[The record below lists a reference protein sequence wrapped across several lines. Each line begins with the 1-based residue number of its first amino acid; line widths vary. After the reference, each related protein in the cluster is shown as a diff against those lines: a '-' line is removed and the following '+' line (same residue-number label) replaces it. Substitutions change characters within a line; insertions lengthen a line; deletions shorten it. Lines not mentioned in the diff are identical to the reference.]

1 MRKLLNR
8 KLFAALALVAIC
20 ATLLLSLSTG
30 RLNQTFSTVA
40 STLGTDSVA
49 LSRGGGERAATS
61 APAGVTLSNHSLQA
75 APAGDAAKAPTY
87 HADSLPATSA
97 GSGGGATTSESGF
110 ALRGDPAPR
119 NSTLS
124 ADASGSGRGE
134 LLPTQP
140 LQSQYQGPS
149 GLTAGTVDDNA
160 SYPDYLKYIAG
171 AQQYN
176 AANADLSE
184 RYFVQVADGSQR
196 PVADAQVEIS
206 DGQHSIFSGRTTSDG
221 RIVFF
226 PRFSAS
232 QQQSFTVQVN
242 RDGASSVGEIVRG
255 KTQTLALTLGSQQT
269 VSNLD
274 IVFLLDSTGSMGDE
288 LDRIKATI
296 FTISQQIGQLPGS
309 PHVRFGLVTYRDRS
323 EQYVSKHWDFT
334 SEVATFSSNLNTI
347 QADNGGDTPEDFNA
361 GLADTLDNLS
371 WNSDQQHSL
380 RLVFTVT
387 DAAPHNDYGDEAG
400 YGSLMQ
406 KAAARGIK
414 VFTVAASGMTDDGEY
429 IYRQVAAY
437 TLAKFVFLTYANG
450 VSGAAGSAT
459 DMHVNQYSTNNLDE
473 VIVNLVAAEV
483 GNQSKGI
490 SLQKVQPISEM
501 VAPQPG
507 SGDEQNPANLAWP
520 LAGALLVGGMALAYR
535 RGQPVQRPTAPPAPL
550 AERKADEKAN
560 EAAGL
565 ASKDYDLLPP
575 PWFWQSQ
582 PHEGT
587 RRI

>member
-20 ATLLLSLSTG
+20 ATLLLSLSAG
-30 RLNQTFSTVA
+30 RMNQNFSTVA
-40 STLGTDSVA
+40 STLGTDSAAV
-49 LSRGGGERAATS
+49 SRGGGERAATG
-61 APAGVTLSNHSLQA
+61 APPSNLHLQA
-75 APAGDAAKAPTY
+75 APADDAAKAPAY
-87 HADSLPATSA
+87 YASSLPATSA
-97 GSGGGATTSESGF
+97 GSGGGATSSAPGV
-110 ALRGDPAPR
+110 ALRGGTAPR
-119 NSTLS
+119 NSTFS
-124 ADASGSGRGE
+124 IDASGSGREGSIAV
-134 LLPTQP
+134 LPTQP
-140 LQSQYQGPS
+140 VQSQYQGPS

-196 PVADAQVEIS
+196 PVADAQVSIS
-206 DGQHSIFSGRTTSDG
+206 DGQQAIFSGRTTSDG
-221 RIVFF
+221 RIAFF
-226 PRFSAS
+226 PRVFGS

-255 KTQTLALTLGSQQT
+255 KTQTLALTLATQQT

-296 FTISQQIGQLPGS
+296 FTISQRIGQLPGS

-323 EQYVSKHWDFT
+323 DQYVSKHWDFT
-334 SEVATFSSNLNTI
+334 SDVATFSSNLNTI

-387 DAAPHNDYGDEAG
+387 DAAPHNDYSDEAG
-400 YGSLMQ
+400 YGLLMQ

-437 TLAKFVFLTYANG
+437 TQAKFVFLTYANG

-473 VIVNLVAAEV
+473 VIVSLVAAEV

-490 SLQKVQPISEM
+490 SLQKVQPISDM
-501 VAPQPG
+501 VAPQQG
-507 SGDEQNPANLAWP
+507 SGGEQNPANLAWP
-520 LAGALLVGGMALAYR
+520 LAGALLIGGGMALAYR
-535 RGQPVQRPTAPPAPL
+535 RGQQVQRPTSQPASL
-550 AERKADEKAN
+550 AECKADEKAN
-560 EAAGL
+560 EAEL
-565 ASKDYDLLPP
+565 ASGDYGLLPP

-587 RRI
+587 RRV